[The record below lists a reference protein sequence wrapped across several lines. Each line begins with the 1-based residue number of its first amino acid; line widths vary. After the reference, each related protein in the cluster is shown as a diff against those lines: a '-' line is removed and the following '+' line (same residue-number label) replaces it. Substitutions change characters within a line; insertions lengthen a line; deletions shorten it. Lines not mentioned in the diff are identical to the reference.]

1 MSGATT
7 IPIEV
12 LSRALGEAIAGRRVC
27 AAVFTTFTF
36 DPGFF
41 EIHILPVLFEQ
52 PFSQVD
58 KVKRIQLEYA
68 MRGLDELAVYYD
80 RGGLAQDAEPA
91 QLDYRRIDVHRSTGV
106 FHPKIVF
113 LLLDELPEELGVDDD
128 EEVGETSQTLLV
140 GIASANLTRSGWWEN
155 VECAH
160 FEEIN
165 DRYFDDRRC
174 SFRPDLLAVI
184 RNIREAAADGED
196 HAALD
201 RIHKFV
207 RRKTQKERFQRDRGA
222 GAWRTRIFCGQ
233 GRLSLS
239 EFLSS
244 IRIDTEDWN
253 LEILS
258 PYFDEKG
265 AAPLE
270 ALIDTLAPRET
281 RVLLPRE
288 LDGSAKVTS
297 ASYEAVAEL
306 AKWSDLPSEITSR
319 GRDDK
324 AERMSPRRVHA
335 KVYRLWQRRGRDIL
349 IVGSANLTS
358 AGTSHSAAGNLEACF
373 FVDVTD
379 SGYPRR
385 WWLEPIDH
393 EVTAFVEISTDE
405 GEGLDEAVIHVSFQ
419 FDWKERRLAY
429 RIEGKCDAPFD
440 VCEASGQKLFRVDSP
455 SAGSWVDC
463 GDGPSTQIAALLDST
478 SFLLL
483 RHEKGAWRVLI
494 REENMAY
501 RPSLLLQLSTAEIL
515 EYWSLL
521 SSEQRTSFLE
531 VRVGG
536 SLDGLPVREISK
548 LSSRDTL
555 FDRFAGIYHA
565 FGCLGRH
572 VTAALE
578 EGQMAEAEARL
589 LGARYDSLPVLLEK
603 SLEQDDADPVV
614 LYVTFLCARQLR
626 ASVDDDYPDFFD
638 KRSGPVDHLD
648 GLLAHMDALR
658 EGIDL
663 GDDGEAFF
671 DWYEKAFLDH
681 AAPPE
686 VSS

>member
-1 MSGATT
+1 MSDASPVPT
-7 IPIEV
+7 EV
-12 LSRALGEAIAGRRVC
+12 LSRALGEAIAGRRVR

-41 EIHILPVLFEQ
+41 ELHILPLLFEQ

-58 KVKRIQLEYA
+58 KVKRIQLEDA
-68 MRGLDELAVYYD
+68 MRGLDKLAVYYD

-91 QLDYRRIDVHRSTGV
+91 QLDYRRIDVHRDTGI
-106 FHPKIVF
+106 FHPKIIL
-113 LLLDELPEELGVDDD
+113 LLLDELPESLGDR
-128 EEVGETSQTLLV
+128 EEPVETNQTLLV

-160 FEEIN
+160 FEEIK
-165 DRYFDDRRC
+165 DEDLDDSRC
-174 SFRPDLLAVI
+174 PFRPDLLEMIKTV
-184 RNIREAAADGED
+184 RKTAAIGED

-201 RIHKFV
+201 LIHNFV
-207 RRKTQKERFQRDRGA
+207 KRRTRKDAFETSRTS

-233 GRLSLS
+233 ERKSLS
-239 EFLSS
+239 DFLSS
-244 IRIDTEDWN
+244 IRIDTEEWN

-258 PYFDEKG
+258 PYFDAKG
-265 AAPLE
+265 AAPLK

-288 LDGSAKVTS
+288 LDGSARVTP
-297 ASYEAVAEL
+297 ASYEAIAEL

-324 AERMSPRRVHA
+324 AERMSPRNVHA
-335 KVYRLWQRRGRDIL
+335 KVYRLWQKRGRDVL

-358 AGTSHSAAGNLEACF
+358 AGTSHSKAGNLEACF
-373 FVDVTD
+373 LVDVTEV
-379 SGYPRR
+379 GYPRR
-385 WWLEPIDH
+385 WWLDPIDQ
-393 EVTAFVEISTDE
+393 EVTAFAEASPDE
-405 GEGLDEAVIHVSFQ
+405 GEGLDEAVIHVSFR

-429 RIEGKCDAPFD
+429 RVEGKEVGPFE
-440 VCEASGQKLFRVDSP
+440 VHEATGHNLFRIKSPTVDS
-455 SAGSWVDC
+455 WIDC
-463 GDGPSTQIAALLDST
+463 GDEPSNQIAALLDST

-483 RHEKGAWRVLI
+483 RHEKGDWRVLI

-501 RPSLLLQLSTAEIL
+501 RPSLLLQLTSAEIL

-531 VRVGG
+531 LRVGG
-536 SLDGLPVREISK
+536 SFDGIPVRERSK

-572 VTAALE
+572 VTTALE
-578 EGQMAEAEARL
+578 DGQTAEAEARL

-603 SLEQDDADPVV
+603 SLEQVDADPVV

-626 ASVDDDYPDFFD
+626 TSVEEDHPDFFD
-638 KRSGPVDHLD
+638 KQDVSVAHLD
-648 GLLAHMDALR
+648 ALLANADTLR
-658 EGIDL
+658 DGIDL
-663 GDDGEAFF
+663 GEDGEAFF
-671 DWYEKAFLDH
+671 AWYEKAFLNH
-681 AAPPE
+681 AALPE
-686 VSS
+686 VGQ